1 MEYEIWQSALKHGIS
16 PRDIL
21 HALRN
26 HIRVYRQD
34 EGLEMH
40 IDPDTAGN
48 LLEIG
53 VVRGTAVAHAMKAR
67 NKFIRRKP

>member
-1 MEYEIWQSALKHGIS
+1 MELLSDLVERVSRLARERGIS
-16 PRDIL
+16 PDDIL

-40 IDPDTAGN
+40 IDLDTAGN

-53 VVRGTAVAHAMKAR
+53 VVRGTAVAHAMKA
-67 NKFIRRKP
+67 